1 MIPRL
6 AISLIIVVAGLS
18 ITLNSVAN
26 DKFSHPGGVAQLT
39 IPKSSSDTPEVKFGL
54 NEPVVIE
61 YPDYWRILVGLSL
74 ETLPGEYV
82 VYIKSG
88 VDGSTVEY
96 KKIVVKQN
104 DYPFREYS
112 DRNSI
117 VNHHAAIKAANSFSE
132 LDYSN
137 TQQPSLPLRWPLD
150 GSWSNNFGHKLYDT
164 RLATLFTP
172 NALVISATELSTVV
186 SPQSAIVSKIT
197 TSASGVSTV
206 YLDHGRGLYS
216 ILSGLSDITVEV
228 GNGVV
233 SGAIIG
239 TLLATDEGALDKS
252 ISADQTLI
260 WQTVINNAYVDP
272 QVLTQLEP

>member
-6 AISLIIVVAGLS
+6 AISLIVVVAGLS
-18 ITLNSVAN
+18 VTLSSLAN

-54 NEPVVIE
+54 NEPIVIE
-61 YPDYWRILVGLSL
+61 YLDYWRILVGLSL

-117 VNHHAAIKAANSFSE
+117 VNHHATIKAANSFNE

-172 NALVISATELSTVV
+172 NALFISATELSTVV
-186 SPQSAIVSKIT
+186 SPQSAIVSKIA

-233 SGAIIG
+233 SGAVIG
-239 TLLATDEGALDKS
+239 TLLANDEGALDKS